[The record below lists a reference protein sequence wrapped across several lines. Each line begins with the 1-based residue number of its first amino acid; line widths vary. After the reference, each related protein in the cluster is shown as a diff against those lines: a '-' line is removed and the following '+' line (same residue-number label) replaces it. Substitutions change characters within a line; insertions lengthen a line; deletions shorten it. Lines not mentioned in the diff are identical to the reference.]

1 MKRTTIGIAAV
12 IAIVGAAAL
21 VGAVAI
27 ARAMLVPA
35 PVEASAPPPPPI
47 DPNLAAAHLAQA
59 LRFQTVSYG
68 NGVKE
73 KERSAALQEMHT
85 WMERTYRYLHEAA
98 PQEQFGESLLFVWR
112 GTDENLP
119 PVLLMAHLDVAPV
132 APGTEKDWTHA
143 PFSGDIVDGF
153 VWGRGA
159 FDDKS
164 SAIAILE
171 AGERLSASG
180 FQPRRTIMFALGED
194 AEAGGK
200 GNAAIAR
207 ALQSRGV
214 HFAWVLDEGT
224 AILNQPYPGVTTPV
238 AFVSVAEKGFVSLEL
253 VAKGESGQGARPARD
268 TAAPRLDDALKAVLN
283 RPFVSD
289 LDDIQ
294 RAKIEVLAPLAPFN
308 ERIKLANL
316 WLLKPMVIGAMESN
330 AETAGILS
338 TTIMPAN
345 ARTERKENAAP
356 LAARAVIDVHTHQR
370 DNIDSV
376 IAHVKQAINNPNVD
390 VKVLS
395 ETQSQAS
402 KVVDLGSRAY
412 IYISREIAANFAVPV
427 APDLMPAATDS
438 RHYLPVADAVLRFRP
453 FPADASDLPRVHGT
467 NERVAVSDLGPAV
480 GFYMR
485 LIQEPQ

>member
-1 MKRTTIGIAAV
+1 
-12 IAIVGAAAL
+12 
-21 VGAVAI
+21 
-27 ARAMLVPA
+27 
-35 PVEASAPPPPPI
+35 
-47 DPNLAAAHLAQA
+47 
-59 LRFQTVSYG
+59 
-68 NGVKE
+68 
-73 KERSAALQEMHT
+73 
-85 WMERTYRYLHEAA
+85 
-98 PQEQFGESLLFVWR
+98 
-112 GTDENLP
+112 
-119 PVLLMAHLDVAPV
+119 
-132 APGTEKDWTHA
+132 
-143 PFSGDIVDGF
+143 
-153 VWGRGA
+153 
-159 FDDKS
+159 
-164 SAIAILE
+164 
-171 AGERLSASG
+171 
-180 FQPRRTIMFALGED
+180 MFALGED

-200 GNAAIAR
+200 GNAAIAK

-224 AILNQPYPGVTTPV
+224 PILNEPYPGVTKPV

-253 VAKGESGQGARPARD
+253 VAKDDSARPARG
-268 TAAPRLDDALKAVLN
+268 TAAPRLDDAIKAALN

-294 RAKIEVLAPLAPFN
+294 RAKIAVLAPLTPFN

-316 WLLKPMVIGAMESN
+316 WLLKPMVVGAMESK
-330 AETAGILS
+330 AETAGILG
-338 TTIMPAN
+338 TTMAPAN
-345 ARTERKENAAP
+345 PPTGGKGNAAP
-356 LAARAVIDVHTHQR
+356 RAVIDVRTHQR
-370 DNIDSV
+370 DSIDSV
-376 IAHVKQAINNPNVD
+376 VAHVRGAIGDPRVD
-390 VKVLS
+390 VKTIS
-395 ETQSQAS
+395 ETQSQPS

>member
-1 MKRTTIGIAAV
+1 MKRKTIGIAAI
-12 IAIVGAAAL
+12 IAVVGTAAL

-47 DPNLAAAHLAQA
+47 DSNLAAAHLAQA

-68 NGVKE
+68 NGAKV

-119 PVLLMAHLDVAPV
+119 PVLLMAHLDVTPV
-132 APGTEKDWTHA
+132 APGTEKDWKHA
-143 PFSGDIVDGF
+143 PFAGDIADGF

-171 AGERLSASG
+171 AGERLAASG

-194 AEAGGK
+194 AEVGGK
-200 GNAAIAR
+200 GNAAIAT

-224 AILNQPYPGVTTPV
+224 PILNQPYPGVTEPV
-238 AFVSVAEKGFVSLEL
+238 AFLSVAEKGFVGLEL
-253 VAKGESGQGARPARD
+253 VAKGESGQAARPARN
-268 TAAPRLDDALKAVLN
+268 AAPRIDDALKAVLN

-294 RAKIEVLAPLAPFN
+294 RAKIEVLAPLVPFS
-308 ERIKLANL
+308 ERVKLANL
-316 WLLKPMVIGAMESN
+316 WLLKPMVVGAMESN
-330 AETAGILS
+330 AETAGILG
-338 TTIMPAN
+338 TTIVPETAPGEGKAN
-345 ARTERKENAAP
+345 GTP
-356 LAARAVIDVHTHQR
+356 PTARAVINVRTHQR
-370 DNIDSV
+370 DSIDSA
-376 IAHVKQAINNPNVD
+376 IAHVKQAINDPGVD
-390 VKVLS
+390 VNVLS
-395 ETQSQAS
+395 ENQAQAS
-402 KVVDLGSRAY
+402 KAVDLGSRAY
-412 IYISREIAANFAVPV
+412 AYISRQIAANFAVPV
-427 APDLMPAATDS
+427 APELMPASTDS

-453 FPADASDLPRVHGT
+453 FPVDASDLPRVHGT
-467 NERVAVSDLGPAV
+467 NERIAISDLGPAV